1 MTMDRDAK
9 DESVSVRLVSTDSLG
24 TGRLGIYAALG
35 AATGVVPL
43 PWVPDALVRRL
54 RGALAQDVSARHG
67 LSLTSEARAVLSDPA
82 TTGEEHGMWTQA
94 IRFASRKLLSRFT
107 PLGFLPPLRSAAHT
121 FALGHLLNRYIEA
134 WRTERSVRI
143 DLDEARRVRRAIDT
157 AVMSAINAE
166 LQAGEAPRLAASEDL
181 RDATTQL
188 LDGVIIATAGVPDWL
203 VRRLNAAFDQ
213 CIPG

>member
-1 MTMDRDAK
+1 MTMDRDPK
-9 DESVSVRLVSTDSLG
+9 DESVAVRLVSTDALG

-35 AATGVVPL
+35 AATGIVPF
-43 PWVPDALVRRL
+43 PWIPGALARRL
-54 RGALAQDVSARHG
+54 RGALAQDVCARHG
-67 LSLTSEARAVLSDPA
+67 LSLTAEARGIFCEPA
-82 TTGEEHGMWTQA
+82 ASGADHGMWSQA
-94 IRFASRKLLSRFT
+94 VRYASRKLLSRFT

-121 FALGHLLNRYIEA
+121 FALGHLLNRYIES

-143 DLDEARRVRRAIDT
+143 DLEEATRVRRAIDT
-157 AVMSAINAE
+157 AVLSAINAE
-166 LQAGEAPRLAASEDL
+166 LKAENAPRLSPAEDL
-181 RDATTQL
+181 RDPTTQL